1 MRVVIVKDYK
11 EMNSHA
17 AKVVANRIGKK
28 PHFVLGLATGSTP
41 VGMYNELIRMHKEEG
56 LDFSKVRSFNLDEY
70 CGLSP
75 DHPQSYHYFMYDKLF
90 NHINIRP
97 ENIHIP
103 RGDVENANISCEWY
117 EKKIKEEGG
126 IDLQILGIGRDGHIG
141 FNEPGSSLG
150 SRTRIKTLTKETI
163 EDNARFFKKREEV
176 PLYAITMGLGTIS
189 EARECLLLASG
200 TNKTEAIQKSIEGPV
215 SAEITASLLQL
226 HPRAIIIID
235 EEAAQNLRQKDYY
248 RYAEEMAEKLKVSQ
262 ES

>member
-1 MRVVIVKDYK
+1 MRVIIVKDYK
-11 EMNSHA
+11 EMSRRA

-28 PHFVLGLATGSTP
+28 PDLVLGLATGSTP
-41 VGMYNELIRMHKEEG
+41 VGMYSELIRMHKEEG

-70 CGLSP
+70 CGLSS
-75 DHPQSYHYFMYDKLF
+75 DHSQSYHYFMHDKLF

-97 ENIHIP
+97 ENIYIP
-103 RGDVENANISCEWY
+103 IGDVENANISCEWY

-248 RYAEEMAEKLKVSQ
+248 RYAEKMAEKLERK
-262 ES
+262 

>member
-1 MRVVIVKDYK
+1 MRVIIVKDYK
-11 EMNSHA
+11 EMSKST
-17 AKVVANRIGKK
+17 AKVLANRIGRKCDL
-28 PHFVLGLATGSTP
+28 VLGLATGSTP
-41 VGMYNELIRMHKEEG
+41 VGMYSELIRMHKEEG

-75 DHPQSYHYFMYDKLF
+75 DHPQSYHYFMHDKLF

-97 ENIHIP
+97 ENIYIP
-103 RGDVENANISCEWY
+103 RGAVKNANISCEWY

-150 SRTRIKTLTKETI
+150 SRTRIKTLTKETV
-163 EDNARFFKKREEV
+163 EDNARYFEKKEDV
-176 PLYAITMGLGTIS
+176 PRYAITMGMGTIS

-200 TNKTEAIQKSIEGPV
+200 ANKAEALQKCVEGPV

-226 HPRAIIIID
+226 HPRAIIIVD

-248 RYAEEMAEKLKVSQ
+248 RYAEEMAEKLEVNQKI
-262 ES
+262 